1 MQQDKI
7 RESTRERN
15 YMIKM
20 LKQLREDG
28 EVIEMVTKLEYNPVQ
43 SLEER
48 YQYLKLSES
57 EENFEFFNKI
67 AQILADNFKYSVQ
80 DSDDIYE
87 CCVYYG
93 NNAYDFEL
101 ILSLARFYQ
110 TNETLFEGHIDII
123 KRMCDETSDWE
134 KIKEF
139 WLKNTIKK

>member
-1 MQQDKI
+1 MQKDKV
-7 RESTRERN
+7 EAATKERN
-15 YMIKM
+15 RMIKM
-20 LKQLREDG
+20 LKQLREDK
-28 EVIEMVTKLEYNPVQ
+28 EVIEMVTKLEYDPVQ
-43 SLEER
+43 SLDER

-57 EENFEFFNKI
+57 EENFKFFKII
-67 AQILADNFKYSVQ
+67 AQLLADKFWYSVQ
-80 DSDDIYE
+80 D
-87 CCVYYG
+87 CCYYYG

-110 TNETLFEGHIDII
+110 KNETLFEGHIDII